1 MPWTAR
7 GAKPGE
13 GGHRAATGRQ
23 SPSTFAARVADRP
36 GKSGDMQPI
45 EGIRALP
52 RPAIRPPVRW
62 SAPSMPAPAP
72 GRGTEPGPAAPDTGA
87 IGLYALVLGA
97 TTLAA
102 AVHRLVATLAQEHGY
117 CRVSFGLHEQ
127 GRTRLLASSHGD
139 VSNAQAEASQRL
151 IGAMDEAI
159 DQSVAVAWPA
169 DDAAS
174 TAGVPEHIVFEHA
187 ALRALTGHA
196 VATVPLGQGG
206 EVFGA
211 LCVQRDGGA
220 VITADELARLSL
232 LLGLAAPALRWMH
245 QATQPWHRRT
255 VHDLQAAWCALRQP
269 SRRTTRRL
277 LAGAAAVLGFIAL
290 APLQHEVAGR
300 ARIEGAEQRVL
311 VAPTDGFVK
320 TAHVRPGDRVA
331 AGAPLLDLLEQDLR
345 LELERWR
352 SQLAQHENAHAAA
365 MARAD
370 RVAAATSMARVAEA
384 QSQLALVDAQLARGR
399 ITAPFDG
406 LVIQGDFSQSIGAP
420 VRQGDTLVTL
430 ASTGEYR
437 VIVDID
443 ETDIARVQA
452 GQGGR
457 LALSSLPWA
466 GHELVVERI
475 APMARA
481 VDGRNVFEVEA
492 RLPVPRDEL
501 RPGLLGRAQLVVGRM
516 PPLWVWLQQATNRI
530 RLTYW
535 AWVG

>member
-1 MPWTAR
+1 MES
-7 GAKPGE
+7 K
-13 GGHRAATGRQ
+13 
-23 SPSTFAARVADRP
+23 
-36 GKSGDMQPI
+36 
-45 EGIRALP
+45 EGIRAKP
-52 RPAIRPPVRW
+52 RPAKRPP
-62 SAPSMPAPAP
+62 APRHGASKTAPAP
-72 GRGTEPGPAAPDTGA
+72 DPTAAPVPVPVPVPGAPATGA
-87 IGLYALVLGA
+87 LGLYAQVLGA

-102 AVHRLVATLAQEHGY
+102 AVHRLVATLADEHGFS
-117 CRVSFGLHEQ
+117 RVTFGLHEQ

-139 VSNAQAEASQRL
+139 VSNAQAEGTQRL
-151 IGAMDEAI
+151 VGAMDEAI
-159 DQSVAVAWPA
+159 DQALPVAWPV
-169 DDAAS
+169 DAAAA
-174 TAGVPEHIVFEHA
+174 TAGVADRITFEHA
-187 ALRALTGHA
+187 ALQALTGQS
-196 VATVPLGQGG
+196 VASVPLGQGG

-220 VITADELARLSL
+220 IIGADELARLSL
-232 LLGLAAPALRWMH
+232 LLGLAAPALRWMQ

-255 VHDLQAAWCALRQP
+255 AHDLQAAWSTLRQP
-269 SRRTTRRL
+269 GRRNTRRL
-277 LAGAAAVLGFIAL
+277 LAGATAVLAFVAL

-311 VAPTDGFVK
+311 IAPTDGFIK

-331 AGAPLLDLLEQDLR
+331 TGAPLLDLLEQDLR

-384 QSQLALVDAQLARGR
+384 QSQLALIDGQLARGR

-406 LVIQGDFSQSIGAP
+406 LVIQGDFSQSSGAP
-420 VRQGDTLVTL
+420 VRRGDTLVTL
-430 ASTGEYR
+430 ASTGQYR
-437 VIVDID
+437 VIVEVD

-466 GHELVVERI
+466 GHDLVVERI

-492 RLPVPRDEL
+492 RLPAPTDDL
-501 RPGLLGRAQLVVGRM
+501 RPGLLGRAQLVVGRT
-516 PPLWVWLQQATNRI
+516 PQLWVWLQQAANRI
-530 RLTYW
+530 RLSYW
-535 AWVG
+535 AWLG